1 MSFIFFSLYI
11 SNTIMLTLHHV
22 FRTSISLVIIT
33 TFNLLSCTNIK
44 SLGLIVANEEI
55 QLLKG

>member
-1 MSFIFFSLYI
+1 MSFLIYFFSLYI

-22 FRTSISLVIIT
+22 FRTSVPLVIIT

-44 SLGLIVANEEI
+44 IIKFDSD
-55 QLLKG
+55 K